1 MKKNNR
7 ASINHISQL
16 GFIWDPASICY
27 FFSLSTNIQ
36 QHTMDI
42 EPNAIFSDA
51 SEYAPTLSDERR
63 ESNMRVISFVNRGL
77 MTQGR

>member
-1 MKKNNR
+1 
-7 ASINHISQL
+7 
-16 GFIWDPASICY
+16 
-27 FFSLSTNIQ
+27 
-36 QHTMDI
+36 MDI